1 MRARRFV
8 LVLAASLGGT
18 ALLPTSATAGGG
30 WSTPERPA
38 YVPAEVAIVQG
49 TFWEGSTGEAIA
61 DGPYIAYLLPANR
74 WIQGHRVSE
83 AAIPVGQVMIT
94 RTDGHGFLARVEFR
108 VPDLPAGLYHIQYCN
123 DPCTVE
129 ALGDLIGSELFAIG
143 ATRTEGRLLNLAQR
157 LRSKIDVVTDRLR
170 QQAAVQVSD
179 VERELTAA
187 RGLQTISAGRVREL
201 TETLRTTRRSLEAE
215 RSTVATAFVIGGVL
229 LIAVALLVVI
239 SVAMTKR
246 LRAARLDAEL
256 RAVTHVPTFVD
267 STT

>member
-1 MRARRFV
+1 MN
-8 LVLAASLGGT
+8 
-18 ALLPTSATAGGG
+18 P
-30 WSTPERPA
+30 
-38 YVPAEVAIVQG
+38 
-49 TFWEGSTGEAIA
+49 
-61 DGPYIAYLLPANR
+61 D
-74 WIQGHRVSE
+74 IQL
-83 AAIPVGQVMIT
+83 I
-94 RTDGHGFLARVEFR
+94 
-108 VPDLPAGLYHIQYCN
+108 IQYCN

-267 STT
+267 STS